1 MDILSLPCKFVC
13 IYILNAHLM
22 LQHVIVEVEMGSK
35 RVTRHKQ
42 STYRYIHVL
51 VKCKYLFHALY
62 VLSIVCVITCPH
74 GKI

>member
-1 MDILSLPCKFVC
+1 
-13 IYILNAHLM
+13 M

-35 RVTRHKQ
+35 QVTRHKQ
-42 STYRYIHVL
+42 SAAQLAGYIHVL

-62 VLSIVCVITCPH
+62 VLSIICVITCPH

>member
-35 RVTRHKQ
+35 QVTRHKQ
-42 STYRYIHVL
+42 SVAQLAEIL
-51 VKCKYLFHALY
+51 
-62 VLSIVCVITCPH
+62 LSVS
-74 GKI
+74 